1 MAARGIADAYL
12 AHHCAFRP
20 VDASFMG
27 LAGYDHLLP
36 DASAGAADA
45 ERRGL
50 GALRAMLDAHPHRH
64 PDPLHRDLGPPR
76 RHPGESRDLRG
87 EQAARDPGFRRGDG
101 GGDDVG
107 GRLDWRLA
115 DAQARIAAAALEVD
129 PRFLNPAWYTGE
141 AVFSIVALLLPRA
154 GGVAAGD
161 VLARLEAVPDFL
173 GDGRARLAGASAP
186 RGLVE
191 RARREAA
198 VAAPFL
204 TEDLRLHPEWDARW
218 EAPAAAAA
226 TAFGEFADAV
236 ADLPDRA
243 VACGRDHIELLM
255 RVGHGLDLDAGQ
267 ALAIAE
273 ADFARLGE
281 EMAELA
287 ARADPARSWR
297 AQIDDLSRATASAPD
312 AVRDLYRSL
321 DRETAGAGAAL
332 VTVAGD
338 YGLDYRWLPP
348 WCARIAGPLYFLP
361 YRSPPAGAPGRGSI
375 YWVFPPG
382 DDAGA
387 YLAANSVTNTK
398 VIQAVHHGS
407 VGHHTQ
413 NARARAAASGL
424 ARVAG
429 TDCAL
434 GLAFLPAGTMVE
446 GWACHAQDMMA
457 EAPGFYSPAELVYL
471 KQMERRNAAS
481 VLVDIRL
488 HTGEWSPGEAAA
500 FYRDEAGFAPA
511 RVMGEIVRNAMLP
524 GTRLMYWLG
533 VRRIRDMRA
542 RWRGGTRDFHDTLIG
557 HGHVP
562 VAWADEEMTR
572 AGLLA

>member
-1 MAARGIADAYL
+1 MAAETIAEAYL

-36 DASAGAADA
+36 DVSAGAAEA

-50 GALRAMLDAHPHRH
+50 AGLREVLDADPNRH
-64 PDPLHRDLGPPR
+64 PSAGWGLVGQGREIDPSVRW
-76 RHPGESRDLRG
+76 
-87 EQAARDPGFRRGDG
+87 
-101 GGDDVG
+101 GDDDKRHDVG
-107 GRLDWRLA
+107 ARLDWRLA
-115 DAQARIAAAALEVD
+115 DAQARIAAATLEVN

-141 AVFSIVALLLPRA
+141 AAFGIVSLLLPRA
-154 GGVAAGD
+154 DPTPADD

-173 GDGRARLAGASAP
+173 SDGLARLAGASAS

-198 VAAPFL
+198 VAALFL
-204 TEDLRLHPEWDARW
+204 TEDLRLHPDWDARW
-218 EAPAAAAA
+218 EAPAAAAGR
-226 TAFGEFADAV
+226 AFWRFAEV
-236 ADLPDRA
+236 IENLPDRA
-243 VACGRDHIELLM
+243 MACGRAHIELLM
-255 RVGHGLDLDAGQ
+255 RVGHGLDFDAGQ

-287 ARADPARSWR
+287 SRIDPGRAWR
-297 AQIDDLSRATASAPD
+297 EQIDDLSRHTAAAPG
-312 AVRDLYRSL
+312 AIRDLYQTL
-321 DRETAGAGAAL
+321 DRDAAAAGASL

-338 YGLDYRWLPP
+338 YGLDYRRLPA
-348 WCARIAGPLYFLP
+348 WCGRIAGQLYFLP
-361 YRSPPAGAPGRGSI
+361 YRSPPAAAAGDGSV

-382 DDAGA
+382 GDIAA
-387 YLAANSVTNTK
+387 YLAANSVTNVK

-413 NARARAAASGL
+413 NARARAAASTL

-434 GLAFLPAGTMVE
+434 GLAFLSAGTMVE
-446 GWACHAQDMMA
+446 GWACYAQDMMA
-457 EAPGFYSPAELVYL
+457 EAPGFYAPAELIYL

-488 HTGEWSPGEAAA
+488 HTGEWSPEEAAA
-500 FYRDEAGFAPA
+500 FYRDQAGFAPG
-511 RVMGEIVRNAMLP
+511 RVEGEIARNGMLP

-542 RWRGGTRDFHDTLIG
+542 RWRGDAMDFHDTLLG

-562 VAWADEEMTR
+562 VAWVDEEMTR
-572 AGLLA
+572 AGLLG